1 MVKMKREGLRCAKTR
16 RNRRDFANR
25 LNIVHLR
32 AYGIETVQLIRHGL
46 SNSGALLQ
54 KSRSI

>member
-1 MVKMKREGLRCAKTR
+1 MGKMKRNGLRCAQKQ
-16 RNRRDFANR
+16 RNRCDFANR

-32 AYGIETVQLIRHGL
+32 SYVIQTVPLIRYGL
-46 SNSGALLQ
+46 SNSEALLQ

>member
-32 AYGIETVQLIRHGL
+32 SYVIQTVQLIRYGL
-46 SNSGALLQ
+46 SISGVLLQ